1 MFPTFPVEQGL
12 NGAAVKTRAAVI
24 ANDVSRDSR
33 YLTTLG
39 STRSEMVVPVLL
51 DGKVVGTIDVESD
64 EINRFAAIDREF
76 IETCATKVAS
86 LWQ

>member
-12 NGAAVKTRAAVI
+12 NGAAVDTRAAVI
-24 ANDVSRDSR
+24 ANDVSRDPR

-39 STRSEMVVPVLL
+39 GTRSEMVVPVLL

-76 IETCATKVAS
+76 IETCATIVAS

>member
-1 MFPTFPVEQGL
+1 VS
-12 NGAAVKTRAAVI
+12 TRATVI
-24 ANDVSRDSR
+24 ANDVRRDPR

-39 STRSEMVVPVLL
+39 GTRSEMVVPVLL
-51 DGKVVGTIDVESD
+51 EGRVVGTIDVESD

-76 IETCATKVAS
+76 VETCAKAVVS

>member
-1 MFPTFPVEQGL
+1 
-12 NGAAVKTRAAVI
+12 
-24 ANDVSRDSR
+24 
-33 YLTTLG
+33 
-39 STRSEMVVPVLL
+39 MVVPVLL

-76 IETCATKVAS
+76 IETCATIVAS